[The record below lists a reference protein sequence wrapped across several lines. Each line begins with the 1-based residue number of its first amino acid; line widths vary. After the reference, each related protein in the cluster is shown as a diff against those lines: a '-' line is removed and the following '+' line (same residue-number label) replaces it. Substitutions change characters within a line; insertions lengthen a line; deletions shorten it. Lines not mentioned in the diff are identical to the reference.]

1 MCLCVCV
8 FDCVGGRGEWALG
21 CGGRRR
27 VGRGEGGLRR
37 EEGGGRVVPQHMV
50 GPDSLD
56 PIWTST
62 AVQVRSGGVN
72 TKIVLT

>member
-1 MCLCVCV
+1 MEE
-8 FDCVGGRGEWALG
+8 GEDEKQ
-21 CGGRRR
+21 
-27 VGRGEGGLRR
+27 EG
-37 EEGGGRVVPQHMV
+37 EEGGERVVPQHMV

-62 AVQVRSGGVN
+62 TVQVRSGGVN